1 VSVSV
6 NSDGEAT
13 VSFSIDLKDA
23 AAQKGTAVL
32 YVKEGR
38 SGSFTKVTDSGG
50 TISYAGNKTG
60 TWSPSPGF
68 SSWIDRGMSDGAIN
82 WMRIKFSYKLPDG
95 TTGTITSKQVPAWF
109 GEYIGDGEGSV
120 VGSRLTASFPLDTDL
135 VVPSKVK
142 GVSATLTVGSDTATI
157 PASAISVSGDGMA
170 TVLCSL
176 DTLVEQGVS
185 LPFDGSSFPLE
196 ITLRYKD
203 GDISWKDSATAYIRT
218 PNIGSFVND
227 GTVYPL
233 TAGTPDIGPEG
244 FVAIFPL
251 EESVVGD
258 PTSYS
263 GGESLTVESIYLV
276 KNGTGTEISGNCTV
290 TPQASP
296 CVTVQYNAPS
306 DSQLTD
312 GDYRVEIT
320 LCYNSPTVTDLID
333 SGSASF
339 SVSSSTV
346 ENPFGSGSFR
356 YESGKSFSG
365 SIELLNGADISDLS
379 GLSFTVRDA
388 SGASVTVPSGYVT
401 SGSGWIGFSYPEGA
415 EPSLVAPAT
424 VTASATYGGTF
435 FSSSNIQVTFVAPVI
450 NHGVSVG
457 TPQVWFISNIDD
469 TVSVAVMINAQHNT
483 GTGFTYSGSVT
494 SATVTWTIDGTSSSG
509 AVSQSIPALTDA
521 GDGTMSTGEFSLTFP
536 SPSGS
541 ECSLVLSFTVQIS
554 GSNGSDTYSNSF
566 TVTSGSV
573 TVS

>member
-1 VSVSV
+1 
-6 NSDGEAT
+6 
-13 VSFSIDLKDA
+13 L
-23 AAQKGTAVL
+23 
-32 YVKEGR
+32 
-38 SGSFTKVTDSGG
+38 SGSDIPITFVT
-50 TISYAGNKTG
+50 
-60 TWSPSPGF
+60 
-68 SSWIDRGMSDGAIN
+68 
-82 WMRIKFSYKLPDG
+82 
-95 TTGTITSKQVPAWF
+95 
-109 GEYIGDGEGSV
+109 
-120 VGSRLTASFPLDTDL
+120 
-135 VVPSKVK
+135 
-142 GVSATLTVGSDTATI
+142 
-157 PASAISVSGDGMA
+157 
-170 TVLCSL
+170 
-176 DTLVEQGVS
+176 
-185 LPFDGSSFPLE
+185 
-196 ITLRYKD
+196 
-203 GDISWKDSATAYIRT
+203 
-218 PNIGSFVND
+218 
-227 GTVYPL
+227 
-233 TAGTPDIGPEG
+233 
-244 FVAIFPL
+244 
-251 EESVVGD
+251 
-258 PTSYS
+258 
-263 GGESLTVESIYLV
+263 
-276 KNGTGTEISGNCTV
+276 
-290 TPQASP
+290 
-296 CVTVQYNAPS
+296 
-306 DSQLTD
+306 
-312 GDYRVEIT
+312 
-320 LCYNSPTVTDLID
+320 
-333 SGSASF
+333 
-339 SVSSSTV
+339 STV
-346 ENPFGSGSFR
+346 ENPFGSGGFR